1 MTNISIKMRPGI
13 AAAAAGAGAPNPPK
27 AAVEVAGAPNPPK
40 AAVEVAGAPNPPK
53 ADTRMRKR
61 IVKIQQK
68 YDYKFQ
74 PKLNLES

>member
-1 MTNISIKMRPGI
+1 MTIISIKMRPG
-13 AAAAAGAGAPNPPK
+13 AVAAAAG
-27 AAVEVAGAPNPPK
+27 AGAPNPPK

-68 YDYKFQ
+68 YDCKFRT
-74 PKLNLES
+74 KLNLEL